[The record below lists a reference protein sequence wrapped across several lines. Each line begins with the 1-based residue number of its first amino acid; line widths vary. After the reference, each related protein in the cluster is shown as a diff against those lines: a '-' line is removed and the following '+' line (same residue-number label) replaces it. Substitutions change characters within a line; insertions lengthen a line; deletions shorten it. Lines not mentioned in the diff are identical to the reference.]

1 MRLPSRPLCRAVMAL
16 VVALT
21 AAAVFAAGP
30 LALADEKH
38 SVMGV
43 AVRWAESARPKIGDA
58 LAVRLTTRWGKTQ
71 ASCQAGA
78 DKWNA
83 KQKVRWS
90 TLGNPFKY
98 QVICYRASLTD
109 THDITMDI
117 CGKPGLLYRRT
128 CTFLVYKRPDLE
140 QYKPGQWI
148 RFQ

>member
-1 MRLPSRPLCRAVMAL
+1 MHKTILIAC
-16 VVALT
+16 
-21 AAAVFAAGP
+21 AAAVLAAP
-30 LALADEKH
+30 PARADEKH

-43 AVRWAESARPKIGDA
+43 AVQWFESARPKMGDA
-58 LAVRLTTRWGKTQ
+58 LAVRLTARWGKTQ

-83 KQKVRWS
+83 KQKVRTS
-90 TLGNPFKY
+90 SLGNPFKY
-98 QVICYRASLTD
+98 QVICYKASLTD

-128 CTFLVYKRPDLE
+128 CSFLVYKKPSLE